1 MSILYLT
8 QVFVNNQTPFSGQAG
23 IFPGIYKEDGILV
36 VNGCLEKV
44 LNGVVREVAAQIYK
58 DE

>member
-8 QVFVNNQTPFSGQAG
+8 QVFVNNQTPFSRQEG
-23 IFPGIYKEDGILV
+23 IFPGFHKEEGILV
-36 VNGCLEKV
+36 VNGCLEKA

-58 DE
+58 DK